1 MSIFLGLAPQEVW
14 MSIANRK
21 LPLRVLQV
29 EGDDE
34 EIAGGAEVVSVAG
47 ILLYGIPQMEAA
59 NNAATRQV
67 GDETRT

>member
-1 MSIFLGLAPQEVW
+1 
-14 MSIANRK
+14 MSIASYS
-21 LPLRVLQV
+21 VLQV
-29 EGDDE
+29 EGDDK

-67 GDETRT
+67 GDEART